1 MSHDREEQA
10 RTLGSRFVGRKQRL
24 TRKGA
29 EKLGE
34 RERASGLEPDDEA
47 ARWLAEHDP
56 KPEPEPPKNAYKSKA
71 LHRWRQRQQ
80 RAKD

>member
-1 MSHDREEQA
+1 MVDR
-10 RTLGSRFVGRKQRL
+10 RGRKQPL

-34 RERASGLEPDDEA
+34 RERTAGLDPNDEA
-47 ARWLAEHDP
+47 ARWLEENDRQ
-56 KPEPEPPKNAYKSKA
+56 PEPAPPKSAHKSKP

-80 RAKD
+80 RPKP

>member
-1 MSHDREEQA
+1 VR
-10 RTLGSRFVGRKQRL
+10 RKRPL

-34 RERASGLEPDDEA
+34 RERTAGLDPDDDA

-56 KPEPEPPKNAYKSKA
+56 KPEPPPSKSAHKSKT

-80 RAKD
+80 RPER

>member
-1 MSHDREEQA
+1 M
-10 RTLGSRFVGRKQRL
+10 GRKPPL

-34 RERASGLEPDDEA
+34 RERAAGLDPDDEA
-47 ARWLAEHDP
+47 ARWLEEHDP
-56 KPEPEPPKNAYKSKA
+56 KPEPPPPKSAYKSKT

-80 RAKD
+80 RPKR

>member
-1 MSHDREEQA
+1 M
-10 RTLGSRFVGRKQRL
+10 GRKRPL

-34 RERASGLEPDDEA
+34 RERATGLDPNDEA
-47 ARWLAEHDP
+47 ARWLEAHDP
-56 KPEPEPPKNAYKSKA
+56 KPEPTPPKSARKSKA

-80 RAKD
+80 RSKP